1 MDGNRWRRVSECGYV
16 ALVGALAVTG
26 GIRADPHFYVTAI
39 VLAVPFSLPAV
50 VVIYGGYALLAG
62 VGGLFAA
69 ATLQDGSDA
78 SWLTAASAS
87 LNAVALVIAAC
98 ANVLLVD
105 RPLRRRIAAGP
116 RGATA
121 ATPAPE
127 R

>member
-1 MDGNRWRRVSECGYV
+1 MGSNRWRRALECGYV

-26 GIRADPHFYVTAI
+26 GVREDPHFYVTTI

-62 VGGLFAA
+62 IGGLFAA
-69 ATLQDGSDA
+69 ATLPDGSDA

-87 LNAVALVIAAC
+87 LNAVALVAAAC

-105 RPLRRRIAAGP
+105 RALRRRLGVRLRAAVP
-116 RGATA
+116 RPG
-121 ATPAPE
+121 